1 MKQDDSPSLY
11 TSSQAVTY
19 EWNSYPLFNKY
30 RCNRITT
37 LKPTPIT
44 YFLSVLNKNRS
55 RPTCNRLYSF
65 YKLDPTYTLLLSLNL
80 TFEQEQEQ
88 E

>member
-44 YFLSVLNKNRS
+44 YFLSVLNKNRNAELHPIQRHGINAWTPETRHS
-55 RPTCNRLYSF
+55 PFSF
-65 YKLDPTYTLLLSLNL
+65 SVVEPL
-80 TFEQEQEQ
+80 FH
-88 E
+88 